1 MNSGRFG
8 GQKPTSASAKAAA
21 AKLHPNKPPAGL
33 SGTPLATPDAGE
45 AARDER
51 ATLLQSARRI
61 VFKLGT
67 NVVAES
73 EGSLC
78 VSRLEPLVASFAKL
92 KQAGIQVILVSSGAV
107 GRGRGVLALHRTR
120 TQDVVTKQACA
131 AVGQAQLM
139 HAYERLFHPHGINIA
154 QVLLTEDDFIDRRRS
169 SNLRHTMEKLLKLGV
184 VPIVNENDTVSTAE
198 LEYTVKGSRTRI
210 FSDNDRLAALVAS
223 RVDAQALILLSNVEG
238 LLRLPAQNAST
249 EDSAGPPGVPIPLVK
264 EITPEIKALALG
276 PSQGGRG
283 GMLTKLEAA
292 EIATRAGGITIIA
305 NGGKPD
311 IVERIFRGE
320 NVGTAFV
327 PATRMPGKRRWI
339 AYAADVSGRIV
350 VNAGAR
356 DAILRGKASL
366 LWSGVVK
373 VERRFKPMDVISIA
387 DPEGREIARGI
398 ANHGSEEVELLAAGA
413 ANMRNSGQPSPKSAV
428 LVTRNNIV
436 VFES

>member
-8 GQKPTSASAKAAA
+8 GQKPTSASAKAGATDPATPAA
-21 AKLHPNKPPAGL
+21 AD
-33 SGTPLATPDAGE
+33 S
-45 AARDER
+45 ARDER
-51 ATLLQSARRI
+51 ATLLRSARRI

-78 VSRLEPLVASFAKL
+78 VWRLEPLVASFAKL

-107 GRGRGVLALHRTR
+107 GLGRGVLALHRTR
-120 TQDVVTKQACA
+120 TQDLVTRQACA

-238 LLRLPAQNAST
+238 LLRLPAKNI
-249 EDSAGPPGVPIPLVK
+249 EDSAEPPGLPIPLVK
-264 EITPEIKALALG
+264 VITPEIKALALG

-305 NGGKPD
+305 NGSKPD

-398 ANHGSEEVELLAAGA
+398 ANHGSEAVELLAAGA
-413 ANMRNSGQPSPKSAV
+413 GKTRNGDQPSPKSAV

>member
-1 MNSGRFG
+1 LYTGLSIDLSGIGKSMSAGKFG
-8 GQKPTSASAKAAA
+8 GQKSNPAA
-21 AKLHPNKPPAGL
+21 GD
-33 SGTPLATPDAGE
+33 S
-45 AARDER
+45 ARDER
-51 ATLLQSARRI
+51 ATLLRSAHRI

-92 KQAGIQVILVSSGAV
+92 KEAGIQIILVSSGAV
-107 GRGRGVLALHRTR
+107 GLGRGVLALHRTR
-120 TQDVVTKQACA
+120 TQDLVTKQACA

-139 HAYERLFHPHGINIA
+139 HAYEQLFHPHGINIA
-154 QVLLTEDDFIDRRRS
+154 QVLLTEDDFMDRRRS
-169 SNLRHTMEKLLKLGV
+169 SNLRQTMEKLLKLGV

-198 LEYTVKGSRTRI
+198 LEYTIKGSRTRI

-238 LLRLPAQNAST
+238 LLRLPKKNAD
-249 EDSAGPPGVPIPLVK
+249 DSAEPPGLPIPLVK
-264 EITPEIKALALG
+264 EITPEIKALASG
-276 PSQGGRG
+276 PSRGGRG

-305 NGGKPD
+305 NGSKPD

-320 NVGTAFV
+320 NVGTAFI
-327 PATRMPGKRRWI
+327 PATRMPAKRRWI
-339 AYAADVSGRIV
+339 AYAADVNGRIV

-413 ANMRNSGQPSPKSAV
+413 GKTTNGGQPSPKSAV

-436 VFES
+436 VFED